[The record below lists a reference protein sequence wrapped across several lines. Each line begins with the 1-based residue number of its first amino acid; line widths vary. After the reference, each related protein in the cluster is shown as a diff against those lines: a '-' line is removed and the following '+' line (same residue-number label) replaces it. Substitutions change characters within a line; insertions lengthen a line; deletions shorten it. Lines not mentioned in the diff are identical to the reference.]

1 VSDVAA
7 TDTGAG
13 HRPENLGLAALLTT
27 AAFFCVALVGT
38 LAKVSSQYTSTGVLL
53 LFQNLICFLFMIPVA
68 LRGGWSALRTRK
80 IGLHVLRATMG
91 TACWYALF
99 FAITQIPLSTATL
112 LTYSAPLWMP
122 LVAWAVTR
130 QRVSRLTWIGAGI
143 GFAGVILVLQ
153 PQGHSFNLGEL
164 SALAGA
170 LFLAVAMMSV
180 RWLGATEPTTRV
192 LFYYFL
198 LSTVMSFPIALF
210 DWQPFTSQAWGWLIA
225 LGIAQLLSQ
234 VLIVVAYRYASA
246 EKVGPFIYSVIVF
259 TALIDWIVWDHP
271 PTLYAY
277 LGMALVIG
285 GGLVAIRAKRN
296 APLGVQTPQPVEPTP
311 GVSPP

>member
-1 VSDVAA
+1 MSDGVN
-7 TDTGAG
+7 TGTGVG
-13 HRPENLGLAALLTT
+13 HRPENLRLAASLTT

-53 LFQNLICFLFMIPVA
+53 LSQNLICLLFMLPVA
-68 LRGGWSALRTRK
+68 LRGGWSSLRTGK
-80 IGLHVLRATMG
+80 IGLHILRATMG

-99 FAITQIPLSTATL
+99 FAITQIPLSNATL

-122 LVAWAVTR
+122 LIAWVVTR
-130 QRVSRLTWIGAGI
+130 ERVSRLTWLGAGI

-153 PQGHSFNLGEL
+153 PQGHTFSLGEL

-170 LFLAVAMMSV
+170 VFLAVAMMSV

-198 LSTVMSFPIALF
+198 LSTVMSVPIALF
-210 DWQPFTSQAWGWLIA
+210 DWRPFTSQAWGWLIA
-225 LGIAQLLSQ
+225 LGLAQMFSQ
-234 VLIVVAYRYASA
+234 AFIVVAYRYASA

-259 TALIDWIVWDHP
+259 TAVIDWIVWGHAP
-271 PTLYAY
+271 ALASY

-285 GGLVAIRAKRN
+285 GGLVAIRAKRS
-296 APLGVQTPQPVEPTP
+296 AARDAKVGVQA
-311 GVSPP
+311 